1 MRNITVSVW
10 FQHYLVQPIG
20 SHTADLRKSWPL
32 GTILNDF
39 PETMNQ
45 NFFYK
50 PSSQNLSADGLNWK
64 SIANTCN
71 KAARYCRSCETCV
84 VGIWT
89 SSQKF
94 NLIFDIFGIIFCT
107 DWYNWMFF
115 SKNKQREFDFSV
127 HIATLALRPQAW
139 PHCET
144 GAWRFSPPQ
153 TWGRDLRLVE
163 TSMLQCLINMECTYS
178 IIYCDCINAD
188 SWFFLAR
195 LSWVVPPSSSS
206 N

>member
-1 MRNITVSVW
+1 MQQGCEILQVLWNLRGWN
-10 FQHYLVQPIG
+10 LNVQ
-20 SHTADLRKSWPL
+20 S
-32 GTILNDF
+32 
-39 PETMNQ
+39 
-45 NFFYK
+45 
-50 PSSQNLSADGLNWK
+50 
-64 SIANTCN
+64 
-71 KAARYCRSCETCV
+71 
-84 VGIWT
+84 
-89 SSQKF
+89 F

-163 TSMLQCLINMECTYS
+163 TSMLHLWQPNGLRWFSVTNFDWMIPISRSKTWWKLQRKLPVRIHLQIPSGKRLHNELENQHAING
-178 IIYCDCINAD
+178 
-188 SWFFLAR
+188 
-195 LSWVVPPSSSS
+195 
-206 N
+206 